1 MPFPRHMRITLRHLR
16 AFTAVAEHLHFTK
29 AAEAV
34 FLSQSALSG
43 QIRQLEEELGVQLI
57 SRNTRQVELT
67 PIGQEFYEIARQL
80 LIDFGRAIVNV
91 KEYKSLSKGRLSVA
105 ALPSLCTSIVPGILG
120 KLRETYP
127 QIDIAILDV
136 PEREIIHAL
145 RSKSVEIGLGYAEDL
160 QDIDTRLLWRD
171 RLVLLCKRNHV
182 FAKEAKIHWRALNG
196 HPLVAMAQGTSI
208 RALIENTALSHK
220 VSLDI
225 VLEPKLM
232 PTAIAAVDAG
242 LGSTILP
249 SSGVPTVLPATLV
262 AVELVSPVVLRDI
275 SLMTLSGAALSP
287 AAEAFR
293 DLAIKESPFAQ
304 HSGARAS
311 RSAKGNSAPAS
322 RRPRR
327 ADPTR

>member
-1 MPFPRHMRITLRHLR
+1 MRHMRITLRHLR

-43 QIRQLEEELGVQLI
+43 QIRQLEQELGVQLI

-67 PIGQEFYEIARQL
+67 PIGKEFYGTARRL
-80 LIDFGRAIVNV
+80 LVDFGSAIGNV
-91 KEYKSLSKGRLSVA
+91 KEYQSLSKGRLTVA
-105 ALPSLCTSIVPGILG
+105 ALPSLCTSLVTGILG
-120 KLRETYP
+120 KLREKYP
-127 QIDIAILDV
+127 QIDISLLDV
-136 PEREIIHAL
+136 AEHEIVQAL
-145 RSKSVEIGLGYAEDL
+145 RSKSVEIGLGYAQDL
-160 QDIDTRLLWRD
+160 QGIDTRLLWRD
-171 RLVLLCKRNHV
+171 RLVLLCHRAHV
-182 FAKEAKIHWRALNG
+182 LAKEGKIHWRALNG

-208 RALIENTALSHK
+208 RALIENTALNHK

-232 PTAIAAVDAG
+232 PTAIAAAEAG

-249 SSGVPTVLPATLV
+249 SSGIPTVLPATLV
-262 AVELVSPVVLRDI
+262 AVELVGPVVLRDI

-293 DLAIKESPFAQ
+293 DLVIEESPFTP
-304 HSGARAS
+304 HSGAKAS
-311 RSAKGNSAPAS
+311 RSS
-322 RRPRR
+322 RRSRR
-327 ADPTR
+327 TSRSE